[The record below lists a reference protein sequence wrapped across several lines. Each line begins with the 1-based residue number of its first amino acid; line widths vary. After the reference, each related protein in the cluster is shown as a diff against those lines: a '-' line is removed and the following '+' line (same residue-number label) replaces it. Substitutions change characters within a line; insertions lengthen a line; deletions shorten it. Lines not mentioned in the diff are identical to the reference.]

1 MAFPPATTLG
11 VPRRATIGIMGPV
24 PGATEAIALLLVY
37 ARPPLIGV
45 PAAGADPHSHASVG
59 SLPGVRTCSAA
70 LCSSAWRPLS
80 IDLEVQ

>member
-1 MAFPPATTLG
+1 
-11 VPRRATIGIMGPV
+11 MGPV

-59 SLPGVRTCSAA
+59 SLPGVYVQCCSVQQRLAA
-70 LCSSAWRPLS
+70 PLDTSSL
-80 IDLEVQ
+80 

>member
-1 MAFPPATTLG
+1 
-11 VPRRATIGIMGPV
+11 MGPV

-59 SLPGVRTCSAA
+59 SLPGVRAVLLCAAA
-70 LCSSAWRPLS
+70 LGGPSRYKL
-80 IDLEVQ
+80 